1 MNNQQELIDEYL
13 YYCLKQRKLDEKTV
27 RAYRIDLRQFSEF
40 CVQKKLVTEKSS
52 NSSIHF
58 ASTRIIQTKDS
69 ET

>member
-1 MNNQQELIDEYL
+1 MKNQQELIDEYL

-40 CVQKKLVTEKSS
+40 CVQKKLITEKA
-52 NSSIHF
+52 IIRHTF